1 MKLLIK
7 VTFGSILRKPNK
19 LDVMGR
25 TTPERVKTGI
35 IKENIDEPIVPITL
49 NNPREKTHK
58 CVRISPISE
67 IYMRVSIQINASQQN
82 GLLAPSKFVHKPN
95 FFPPKTP
102 NPNELKGQDY
112 NAFIDP
118 DRGGFVRSHILEGFA
133 TEIAVMFLT
142 YNIAVL
148 VRLEQQNS
156 KV

>member
-19 LDVMGR
+19 LDVMRR
-25 TTPERVKTGI
+25 TTPKRVKTGI

-67 IYMRVSIQINASQQN
+67 IYVRVSIQINASQQN

-95 FFPPKTP
+95 FFL
-102 NPNELKGQDY
+102 LKLQTLTSLK
-112 NAFIDP
+112 
-118 DRGGFVRSHILEGFA
+118 DRITMLSSIQ
-133 TEIAVMFLT
+133 IAVALCPLLLSFAIFLMADG
-142 YNIAVL
+142 NL
-148 VRLEQQNS
+148 CFQ
-156 KV
+156 